1 MKIRKIL
8 LIVISILLVSGCSTV
23 NRMSY
28 QEIINKTK
36 SSNSLSNVTR
46 RGYKYY
52 IPKGIKL
59 INNKD
64 FNEILMD
71 QDNAY
76 YLYVDVVSYYNN
88 VKFDY
93 KINKNAYY
101 SQKLDNGYLE
111 INKTEDNKYLIE
123 IMDNYAKI
131 EVIVNEKNIKKA
143 LTYSNILISSVDY
156 KYDVLDNMMKDDSF
170 NTSEIE
176 FNIFKTVASDSDFAT
191 YEEQYGQYN
200 ENDDVKDS
208 DLIE

>member
-36 SSNSLSNVTR
+36 NSNSLSNVTR

-71 QDNAY
+71 QDNVY

>member
-71 QDNAY
+71 QDNVY

>member
-8 LIVISILLVSGCSTV
+8 LIIIGILFVSGCSTI
-23 NRMSY
+23 NNMSY

-36 SSNSLSNVTR
+36 NSNSLTNVTR
-46 RGYKYY
+46 KGYKYY
-52 IPKGIKL
+52 IPKGVKL

-71 QDNAY
+71 QDNVY

-93 KINKNAYY
+93 KINNNAYY

-111 INKTEDNKYLIE
+111 INKTLDNKYLIE

-143 LTYSNILISSVDY
+143 LTFSNVLISSVDY
-156 KYDVLDNMMKDDSF
+156 KYDVLDSMMKDDSF

-176 FNIFKTVASDSDFAT
+176 FNIFNTVASDSDFET

>member
-8 LIVISILLVSGCSTV
+8 LIIIGILFVSGCSTI
-23 NRMSY
+23 NNMSY

-36 SSNSLSNVTR
+36 NSNSLTNVTR
-46 RGYKYY
+46 KGYKYY
-52 IPKGIKL
+52 IPKGVKL

-71 QDNAY
+71 QDNVY

-93 KINKNAYY
+93 KINNNAYY

-111 INKTEDNKYLIE
+111 INKTLDNKYLIE

-143 LTYSNILISSVDY
+143 LTFSNVLISSVDY
-156 KYDVLDNMMKDDSF
+156 KYDVLDSMMKDDSF